1 LLYQAPGLH
10 PTAKNAFKVDG
21 SGIKP
26 SAQENVMLLP
36 TSTLEPTGR
45 LAWMSELRVGRVRD
59 LQTFGHFLDFVRRAT
74 DDSCI
79 LHQDGTSIAIIW
91 NAWWLFTLVH
101 EGGACIEFV
110 AVG

>member
-1 LLYQAPGLH
+1 
-10 PTAKNAFKVDG
+10 
-21 SGIKP
+21 
-26 SAQENVMLLP
+26 MLLP